1 MRTFETRCGS
11 RVVRSFSNNGEGSTW
26 TSCLYVN
33 NGETITPTM
42 ARHKT
47 EAGARRWAEK
57 TLESFT
63 AKARYNGGIWHVI
76 AKSVS
81 RQEADARAR
90 EWSQLGYPVSVTR
103 D

>member
-42 ARHKT
+42 GRHKT

-57 TLESFT
+57 TLAAYMASLQGN
-63 AKARYNGGIWHVI
+63 AR
-76 AKSVS
+76 
-81 RQEADARAR
+81 
-90 EWSQLGYPVSVTR
+90 
-103 D
+103 